1 MYTGR
6 FSTHRPQS
14 KSNGG
19 FDGAVFD
26 PNAGLRTAASG
37 SIAAPII
44 PSEVSAPQQSTLLSR
59 LYLLRPES
67 EGLKARLRA
76 AINEL
81 AEPWREAEE
90 VEVLILQ
97 EQRQAL
103 ESKYRK
109 IREEGRAK
117 DKVHKQLARELQAAE
132 EAVMNSG
139 LRKESLVNEVQ
150 NLSLLEQRGQHVG
163 RWADEKELAEW
174 ERRVEEAK
182 SRVTAANQLFA
193 EAVQTRNL
201 VVGKFQQAEA
211 ELQKIGMEEIRLRK
225 QLAGEDYV
233 DPELGLQ
240 VPA

>member
-1 MYTGR
+1 MYRGR
-6 FSTHRPQS
+6 FAAHPQPKYGS
-14 KSNGG
+14 S
-19 FDGAVFD
+19 FDGVVFD
-26 PNAGLRTAASG
+26 PNAGLNRTAAPVT
-37 SIAAPII
+37 AQV
-44 PSEVSAPQQSTLLSR
+44 EVSATPPQEQTLLTR
-59 LYLLRPES
+59 LYTLRPES
-67 EGLKARLRA
+67 PELKERLLDLR
-76 AINEL
+76 ERL
-81 AEPWREAEE
+81 APLWQEAEE
-90 VEVLILQ
+90 LEKIIL
-97 EQRQAL
+97 EEMRRKL
-103 ESKYRK
+103 EAQYAEIRK
-109 IREEGRAK
+109 QGRAQ
-117 DKVHKQLARELQAAE
+117 DKLYKQLARELQAAE

-211 ELQKIGMEEIRLRK
+211 ELQKIGMGEVRLKK
-225 QLAGEDYV
+225 QLAGQAYV